1 MKTILTSV
9 FSVMAMCTLVACS
22 AGKNKENNQEKDSL
36 EVGAPSY
43 NYTNFTSSNVI
54 AYQDSLLFFYNVD
67 EDMTIPFHLLEP
79 DEIFNFVFDPD
90 GKTLYYIVLRD
101 GILWLRQA
109 TFGGEEPQLEDLV
122 NLYVTESPSIGEPDM
137 NRSCLVYKDGELFF
151 YSGFGWGSFFYNTRH
166 IYTIESRKLQMET
179 VDWYNDFSFPDPAK
193 EQQPQMVSLFSTKS
207 DQLYYRNGGQLV
219 CVTDQL
225 NLWEKC
231 DRESIEYIQCS
242 ISPDHSKV
250 AFLALLT
257 LYGHMLHGPLCIS
270 NADGSQQE
278 SLTELSVEDG
288 QPPLWIG
295 NRLFFIDV
303 DDELTS
309 ENDNGCITSLFT
321 IDPSTNKRTRMFDRV
336 RRFAIKQPA
345 K

>member
-1 MKTILTSV
+1 MKTIFAT
-9 FSVMAMCTLVACS
+9 
-22 AGKNKENNQEKDSL
+22 
-36 EVGAPSY
+36 
-43 NYTNFTSSNVI
+43 
-54 AYQDSLLFFYNVD
+54 
-67 EDMTIPFHLLEP
+67 
-79 DEIFNFVFDPD
+79 
-90 GKTLYYIVLRD
+90 VLD
-101 GILWLRQA
+101 
-109 TFGGEEPQLEDLV
+109 
-122 NLYVTESPSIGEPDM
+122 
-137 NRSCLVYKDGELFF
+137 
-151 YSGFGWGSFFYNTRH
+151 
-166 IYTIESRKLQMET
+166 
-179 VDWYNDFSFPDPAK
+179 K
-193 EQQPQMVSLFSTKS
+193 EQQAQMAPLFSTKS

-231 DRESIEYIQCS
+231 DRESIEYIQCC

-278 SLTELSVEDG
+278 ALTELSVKDG

-309 ENDNGCITSLFT
+309 ENDNRCITSLFT

>member
-1 MKTILTSV
+1 MKTVLTRV
-9 FSVMAMCTLVACS
+9 FSVMVMCAFFACS

-90 GKTLYYIVLRD
+90 GKALYYTVVRN
-101 GILWLRQA
+101 GMLWLRQA

-122 NLYVTESPSIGEPDM
+122 NLNIPKESSISETSVEHSRLM
-137 NRSCLVYKDGELFF
+137 YKDGKLLIPN
-151 YSGFGWGSFFYNTRH
+151 GFSWEAYCFTSFR
-166 IYTIESRKLQMET
+166 IYTIASRKLQDA
-179 VDWYNDFSFPDPAK
+179 DWDKY
-193 EQQPQMVSLFSTKS
+193 VSLMGLGEERNSHLFSTKS
-207 DQLYYRNGGQLV
+207 DQLYYRNGGKLV
-219 CVTDQL
+219 CVTDKL
-225 NLWEKC
+225 NLEEQKEE
-231 DRESIEYIQCS
+231 ESIEYMQYS
-242 ISPDHSKV
+242 ISPDRSKV
-250 AFLALLT
+250 AFGA
-257 LYGHMLHGPLCIS
+257 MLMLGDVAHGPLCIA
-270 NADGSQQE
+270 NADGSQQQI
-278 SLTELSVEDG
+278 LVEDG
-288 QPPLWIG
+288 VSDEQPTLWIG

-309 ENDNGCITSLFT
+309 ENDGDCGFSLFT

-336 RRFAIKQPA
+336 RRFDIKQPA

>member
-1 MKTILTSV
+1 MKTIFAT
-9 FSVMAMCTLVACS
+9 
-22 AGKNKENNQEKDSL
+22 
-36 EVGAPSY
+36 
-43 NYTNFTSSNVI
+43 
-54 AYQDSLLFFYNVD
+54 
-67 EDMTIPFHLLEP
+67 
-79 DEIFNFVFDPD
+79 
-90 GKTLYYIVLRD
+90 VLD
-101 GILWLRQA
+101 
-109 TFGGEEPQLEDLV
+109 
-122 NLYVTESPSIGEPDM
+122 
-137 NRSCLVYKDGELFF
+137 
-151 YSGFGWGSFFYNTRH
+151 
-166 IYTIESRKLQMET
+166 
-179 VDWYNDFSFPDPAK
+179 K
-193 EQQPQMVSLFSTKS
+193 EQQAQMASLFSTKS

-231 DRESIEYIQCS
+231 DRESIEYIQCC

-278 SLTELSVEDG
+278 ALTELSVKDG

-309 ENDNGCITSLFT
+309 ENDNRCITSLFT
-321 IDPSTNKRTRMFDRV
+321 IDPSTNKPMRMFDRV